1 MKTVIITLVVLIVG
15 AVIAV
20 PTVVYSG
27 LFNVAATWRD
37 PAPVAWLLHST
48 YANSVAVR
56 ADEIQVPE
64 NLGGRERV
72 LQGARNFM
80 AMCSGCHTPPGK
92 SKTPVSTGLNPP
104 PPDLAEVI
112 PHRTLAEAFWV
123 IKNGV
128 RMTGMPAFG
137 PTHKDEE
144 LWALVAFLDQMSEA
158 TPEAYN
164 TLVAQAKRSAPADD
178 GHGHRH
184 GSEAETVDPGG
195 HDSASSE
202 GHGGPGHHDA
212 KSEQGQTGD
221 MQGMRM
227 QGNSAAPKANEPASP
242 SHGAPGHHDEKPA
255 TQPPPA
261 DDGHDHQ
268 H

>member
-1 MKTVIITLVVLIVG
+1 MRNLIIGGIAALALAGTAGLVF
-15 AVIAV
+15 
-20 PTVVYSG
+20 G
-27 LFNVAATWRD
+27 LGGFMNVAATYPD
-37 PAPVAWLLHST
+37 PPPVGWFLHTTYRQSVERRSSDIQAPIDLG
-48 YANSVAVR
+48 NR
-56 ADEIQVPE
+56 QQV
-64 NLGGRERV
+64 LR
-72 LQGARNFM
+72 GAQNFI
-80 AMCSGCHTPPGK
+80 AMCSGCHTPPGL

-104 PPDLAEVI
+104 PPDLAEII
-112 PHRTLAEAFWV
+112 PHRSPEEAFWV

-144 LWALVAFLDQMSEA
+144 LWALVAFVEQMSDA

-164 TLVAQAKRSAPADD
+164 TLVAQAKRSALADD

-184 GSEAETVDPGG
+184 GNEPEPAGQSGDAGG
-195 HDSASSE
+195 HGE
-202 GHGGPGHHDA
+202 PGHHDS

-227 QGNSAAPKANEPASP
+227 QENSAAAEANQSASP
-242 SHGAPGHHDEKPA
+242 SHGAPGHHDSNTTPTPTE
-255 TQPPPA
+255 PA
-261 DDGHDHQ
+261 DDGHNHQ